1 MDSFSLCFFDLRKSR
16 GAVYYNIFGKQ
27 GTTVGRARSWLFL
40 KFDSGHSVG
49 SLRSKRISGVDS
61 VLPSSQIQAF
71 DLMSFIHGI
80 CALVFN

>member
-1 MDSFSLCFFDLRKSR
+1 V
-16 GAVYYNIFGKQ
+16 A
-27 GTTVGRARSWLFL
+27 RARSWLFL

-61 VLPSSQIQAF
+61 VLPSSQIRAF

-80 CALVFN
+80 CAVVFS